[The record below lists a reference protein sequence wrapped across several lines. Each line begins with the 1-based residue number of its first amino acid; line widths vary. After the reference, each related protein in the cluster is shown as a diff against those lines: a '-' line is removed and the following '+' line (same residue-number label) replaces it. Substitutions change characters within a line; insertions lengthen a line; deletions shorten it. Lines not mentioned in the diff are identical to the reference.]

1 MKNKLMLGLWRHIIN
16 VPPFLWKKQI
26 ARAKNNFEKENGT
39 LSGEERLIHHFVV
52 RELPGNGKPV
62 SPELISDKLEIPA
75 DRVNNALDH
84 LEKRLTFL
92 YRDEDGE
99 VVWAYPV
106 TAAKTP
112 HKITFDTG
120 EKIYGA

>member
-1 MKNKLMLGLWRHIIN
+1 MKNKLMLGLWRHVIN

-26 ARAKNNFEKENGT
+26 VRAKNNFEKENGT

>member
-1 MKNKLMLGLWRHIIN
+1 MKNKLMLGLWRLIIN

-62 SPELISDKLEIPA
+62 SPELISDKLGIPA

-92 YRDEDGE
+92 YRNEMGE

-112 HKITFDTG
+112 HQITFDTG
-120 EKIYGA
+120 QKIYGA